1 MFLCKT
7 LITLVSKFLREEV
20 YIRNISAIQIWPW
33 IDIIVEEFWH
43 YSLIYLFKLYT
54 ISISRNLRVSWA
66 GYSSQL
72 CLVSHLIRAHSGS
85 CPFQGLWAMLGQAWD
100 LLDRVRQRRVALWLG
115 QSPSQWNHSSMPR
128 VQGVGMP
135 YIGIKSLGT
144 FGGTIIS
151 TVLFLITGST

>member
-1 MFLCKT
+1 
-7 LITLVSKFLREEV
+7 
-20 YIRNISAIQIWPW
+20 
-33 IDIIVEEFWH
+33 
-43 YSLIYLFKLYT
+43 
-54 ISISRNLRVSWA
+54 
-66 GYSSQL
+66 
-72 CLVSHLIRAHSGS
+72 
-85 CPFQGLWAMLGQAWD
+85 MLGQAWD
-100 LLDRVRQRRVALWLG
+100 LLDRVRHRRVALWLG